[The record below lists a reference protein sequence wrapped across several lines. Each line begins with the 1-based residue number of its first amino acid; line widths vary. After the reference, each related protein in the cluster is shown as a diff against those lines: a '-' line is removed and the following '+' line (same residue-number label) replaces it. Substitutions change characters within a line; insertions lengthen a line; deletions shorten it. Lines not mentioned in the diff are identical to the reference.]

1 MPFPERL
8 TLTMPST
15 KPTVRKALPQMNKTV
30 RTISTIALL
39 STLAACGSKAVA
51 ESPPTTAAPAVSAH
65 PTVPHI
71 TAAPPT
77 EAPTTTV
84 PPVPATLDPAAADK
98 AKDVVWGMSAYP
110 HALRLSDLFTTMSE
124 KAGAYDVVGLLD
136 TCGEIESEAM
146 LFGDWGSGHAPW

>member
-1 MPFPERL
+1 M
-8 TLTMPST
+8 
-15 KPTVRKALPQMNKTV
+15 
-30 RTISTIALL
+30 
-39 STLAACGSKAVA
+39 
-51 ESPPTTAAPAVSAH
+51 
-65 PTVPHI
+65 
-71 TAAPPT
+71 
-77 EAPTTTV
+77 

-146 LFGDWGSGHAPW
+146 LFGTGAPDTPLGDHATKAAAAFMTAGGLCADMELDSAVTYFTMGIDELKQANAILDTYNLGG